1 MEKSY
6 CFISLHGENHASFVA
21 ELVAL
26 EQKSFSTPWGAEQ
39 YTAAFGQSSFLVF
52 ALRHC
57 TEPTNIMAYVALY
70 HTLDEMEILNIAVDP
85 QARRQGL
92 GYYLLQKTVQT
103 AKGLGVERMV
113 LEVRVTNTPARNL
126 YEKLG
131 FISVGIRKKYYTD
144 TGEDACV
151 YALAL

>member
-1 MEKSY
+1 MP
-6 CFISLHGENHASFVA
+6 LHGEKYEVFVP

-26 EQKSFSTPWGAEQ
+26 EQKAFSTPWGAEQ
-39 YTAAFGQSSFLVF
+39 YTAAFEQNSFLVF
-52 ALRHC
+52 ALRPHVQ
-57 TEPTNIMAYVALY
+57 PAKLAAYVALY

-85 QARRQGL
+85 QLRRQGL
-92 GYYLLQKTVQT
+92 GYHLLHNTIKN
-103 AKGLGVERMV
+103 AKQCHVERMV
-113 LEVRVTNTPARNL
+113 LEVRTSNIPARNL

-131 FISVGIRKKYYTD
+131 FISVGLRKKYYAD